1 MKFLWFVLLVIGV
14 WLWRDWQR
22 VQRLRARMARRE
34 AAEAAFERLVF
45 TLECQLANGEI
56 DEARFRILRD
66 EAFRRLQEAVG
77 E

>member
-56 DEARFRILRD
+56 DEARFRMLRD

>member
-1 MKFLWFVLLVIGV
+1 MPLNLPQFTFHHATNPTS
-14 WLWRDWQR
+14 
-22 VQRLRARMARRE
+22 RA

-45 TLECQLANGEI
+45 ALECQLANGEI
-56 DEARFRILRD
+56 DEARFRMLRD

>member
-1 MKFLWFVLLVIGV
+1 VGCARGWRRVRGV
-14 WLWRDWQR
+14 RGVVR
-22 VQRLRARMARRE
+22 RRA

-45 TLECQLANGEI
+45 ALECQLANGEI
-56 DEARFRILRD
+56 DEARFRMLRD